1 MLEHVVV
8 RPASSLS
15 ALPIEVAEA
24 MYSPDFVELSSLSAG
39 GTPLSLPMSFTLDLP
54 GGCFRFS
61 SPVTAGRLANYTRD
75 PRCSVLCSRVTTGF
89 PPVLV
94 QGLVSLGEVMPGVTH
109 GPARRF
115 TVTPVR
121 VVVLDTP
128 LTVWHTGDGPRSL
141 EGSTNATPLVGR
153 SVTPGEGVPPADLE
167 ALARLPSTIVT
178 LRDDAGWPL
187 ALPAELTVSGSEVTA
202 TLPAARLLRAL
213 PGRASVLGHTWSKDG
228 PRYLAASGHAALDG
242 DRLTFHPA
250 RLLRRGL

>member
-1 MLEHVVV
+1 MLEQTD
-8 RPASSLS
+8 RAAPSLA
-15 ALPIEVAEA
+15 ALPIEIAEA

-54 GGCFRFS
+54 GNCFRFS
-61 SPVTAGRLANYTRD
+61 SPVTAGRLTNYARD

-94 QGLVSLGEVMPGVTH
+94 QGFVTLGEEVAGVSR

-121 VVVLDTP
+121 VTVLDSPPATWRIGDETSLP
-128 LTVWHTGDGPRSL
+128 LGAPAMPSDAARPQTS
-141 EGSTNATPLVGR
+141 ATP
-153 SVTPGEGVPPADLE
+153 VTRADQE
-167 ALARLPSTIVT
+167 TLARLPSTIVT
-178 LRDDAGWPL
+178 LRDGAGWPV
-187 ALPAELTVSGSEVTA
+187 AFPAELAVTDSGLTA
-202 TLPAARLLRAL
+202 LLSAASLLDAR
-213 PGRASVLGHTWSKDG
+213 PGRAAVLGHTWSKDG
-228 PRYLAASGHAALDG
+228 PRYLAATGQAALDG